1 MSMDVRKV
9 KEVRN
14 RIRQAVWGKLM
25 ETGVARSPLPVYGR
39 IPNFAGAEKA
49 AYRLTR
55 SREFIYARVV
65 KVCPDSPQRT
75 VRLEVL
81 KQGKILIMPTP
92 RIREG
97 FLLLDPRRVP
107 ASAYGY
113 ASTIRGAFRY
123 GVKVKPWDL
132 PDVDLIV
139 MGSVAVDL
147 RGTRLGKGE
156 GYSELE
162 YAILREFNKVGED
175 TPIFTTVHDLQVL
188 SDIIPRLPWDVTVDV
203 IFTPSRTIKCS
214 GPKQRT
220 RGILWDYLSEDNVK
234 EIPLLK
240 EVAERKG
247 VRIAWRTTN

>member
-9 KEVRN
+9 KEIRN
-14 RIRQAVWGKLM
+14 RIRRVIWGKLM
-25 ETGVARSPLPVYGR
+25 ETGVARFPLPVYGR

-49 AYRLTR
+49 ACRLAR
-55 SREFIYARVV
+55 SEEFINARVV
-65 KVCPDSPQRT
+65 KVCPDSPQRA
-75 VRLEVL
+75 VRLEAL

-107 ASAYGY
+107 ASAYSY

-123 GVKVKPWDL
+123 GAKVKPWNL
-132 PDVDLIV
+132 PKIDLIV
-139 MGSVAVDL
+139 TGSVAVDL

-156 GYSELE
+156 GFSELE
-162 YAILREFNKVGED
+162 YAILREFNKVSDD

-188 SDIIPRLPWDVTVDV
+188 SDVIPRLPWDVTVDV

-220 RGILWDYLSEDNVK
+220 RGILWDYLSEGKVR

-240 EVAERKG
+240 EIARRKG
-247 VRIAWRTTN
+247 VRVA

>member
-1 MSMDVRKV
+1 MSVDVREV

-14 RIRQAVWGKLM
+14 RIRQTVWSRLM
-25 ETGVARSPLPVYGR
+25 ETGVARFPLPVYGR
-39 IPNFAGAEKA
+39 IPNFAGAGKA
-49 AYRLTR
+49 AYRLIH
-55 SREFIYARVV
+55 SKEFISARVI
-65 KVCPDSPQRT
+65 KVCPDSPQRA
-75 VRLEVL
+75 VRLEAL

-107 ASAYGY
+107 ASAYSY
-113 ASTIRGAFRY
+113 ASTIRGAFTY

-132 PDVDLIV
+132 PEVDLIV
-139 MGSVAVDL
+139 TGSVAVDL

-162 YAILREFNKVGED
+162 YAILREFSKVSDD

-188 SDIIPRLPWDVTVDV
+188 SEAIPRLPWDVTVDV
-203 IFTPSRTIKCS
+203 IFTPSRTIKCA
-214 GPKQRT
+214 GPRQRP
-220 RGILWDYLSEDNVK
+220 RGILWEYLSEDKVR

-240 EVAERKG
+240 EIAERKG
-247 VRIAWRTTN
+247 VRIA